1 MTTFTDQPLEEQ
13 IAQWRAYLRRR
24 QAVNGPDVEELEGH
38 LRDQLVALT
47 EAGLSGDEAF
57 LVAVKRMGSLDALSR
72 EFARAH
78 SERLWKQLVIAPDA
92 ADEPANTAYA
102 ETFVVLG
109 LAVAAALAIKAPAL
123 FGLRLSPDEEVPPFY
138 FRNAS
143 LFVFPLLAV
152 YFIWKRGWNA
162 MSGLWLALP
171 FAAGAVFANVYPWET
186 GVVDN
191 APKGS
196 DTEVLTIL
204 HLPIAL
210 WMAVGFAYVRG
221 RWFADGGRMN
231 FVRFSGEL
239 AIYYALIALG
249 GGVLTG
255 FTFMMFAAI
264 DMKADWFVGGW
275 LIPCGAAGAVI
286 IGSWLVEAKQS
297 VIENMAPVLTRL
309 FTPLFTVLLL
319 AFLGTMVW
327 TGSPINVKREVLIGF
342 DLLLVVVVGLV
353 LYAASAR
360 DPQAPPDFFDGLQ
373 LLLVVSALVVD
384 GVALAAIAARISEFG
399 FTPNRV
405 AALGENLILLVNL
418 AWSAWLYARFLRH
431 RCSFAALERWQIA
444 YLPVY
449 SVWAALVVVM
459 FPPVFGYR

>member
-1 MTTFTDQPLEEQ
+1 
-13 IAQWRAYLRRR
+13 
-24 QAVNGPDVEELEGH
+24 
-38 LRDQLVALT
+38 
-47 EAGLSGDEAF
+47 
-57 LVAVKRMGSLDALSR
+57 
-72 EFARAH
+72 
-78 SERLWKQLVIAPDA
+78 
-92 ADEPANTAYA
+92 
-102 ETFVVLG
+102 
-109 LAVAAALAIKAPAL
+109 
-123 FGLRLSPDEEVPPFY
+123 
-138 FRNAS
+138 
-143 LFVFPLLAV
+143 
-152 YFIWKRGWNA
+152 
-162 MSGLWLALP
+162 
-171 FAAGAVFANVYPWET
+171 
-186 GVVDN
+186 
-191 APKGS
+191 
-196 DTEVLTIL
+196 
-204 HLPIAL
+204 
-210 WMAVGFAYVRG
+210 MAVGFAYVRG
-221 RWFADGGRMN
+221 RWFAGGGRMN

-239 AIYYALIALG
+239 AIYYVLIALG
-249 GGVLTG
+249 GGVLTF
-255 FTFMMFAAI
+255 FTMMMFKAI
-264 DMKADWFVGGW
+264 GKNAGWFVAGW

-309 FTPLFTVLLL
+309 FTPLFTILLL
-319 AFLGTMVW
+319 VFLATMAW

-342 DLLLVVVVGLV
+342 DLLLVLVVGLV

-384 GVALAAIAARISEFG
+384 GVALAAITARISEFG

-431 RCSFAALERWQIA
+431 RGSLAALEQWQIV

>member
-1 MTTFTDQPLEEQ
+1 MTTFADRPLEEQ
-13 IAQWRAYLRRR
+13 IAQWRAYVRRR
-24 QAVNGPDVEELEGH
+24 QALHGPDVEELEGH
-38 LRDQLVALT
+38 LRDQVAALT
-47 EAGLSGDEAF
+47 EAGLARDEAF

-78 SERLWKQLVIAPDA
+78 SERLWKQLVMAPDA
-92 ADEPANTAYA
+92 EKPANTGRA
-102 ETFVVLG
+102 EILVVLS
-109 LAVAAALAIKAPAL
+109 LAVSAALAVKVPAL
-123 FGLRLSPDEEVPPFY
+123 FGLRLSPDDELPPFY
-138 FRNAS
+138 ARNAS
-143 LFVFPLLAV
+143 LFVFPLLTV
-152 YFIWKRGWNA
+152 YFVWKRGSDVVRA
-162 MSGLWLALP
+162 LWFTLP
-171 FAAGAVFANVYPWET
+171 FAAGAVFANVFPF
-186 GVVDN
+186 
-191 APKGS
+191 PKRS
-196 DTEVLTIL
+196 DTQVLTIL

-221 RWFADGGRMN
+221 RWFDDDGRMN

-239 AIYYALIALG
+239 AIYYVLIALG

-255 FTFMMFAAI
+255 FTIMMFKSIGMDAG
-264 DMKADWFVGGW
+264 WFVGGW

-319 AFLGTMVW
+319 LFLATMAW
-327 TGSPINVKREVLIGF
+327 TGSPINVEREVLIGF
-342 DLLLVVVVGLV
+342 DLLLAVVVGLV

-418 AWSAWLYARFLRH
+418 AWTAWLYASFLRH
-431 RCSFAALERWQIA
+431 RRSFAALERWQIA

-449 SVWAALVVVM
+449 AAWAALVVVM